1 MDLILAGTADSS
13 GCGSSGKTNY
23 ESLNGYA
30 TTGAVMADQTNTD
43 IAALQTEVQ
52 QLRADIAK
60 IAGTMRDIASNS
72 VVEAGQQV
80 QASTEKV
87 WTEVKRQAGSVGREI
102 EDRPVAA
109 ALTAFGAGVLLG
121 LLLNGRRG

>member
-1 MDLILAGTADSS
+1 
-13 GCGSSGKTNY
+13 
-23 ESLNGYA
+23 
-30 TTGAVMADQTNTD
+30 MADQTNKD
-43 IAALQTEVQ
+43 IAALQTEIK
-52 QLRADIAK
+52 QLRDDIAK

-72 VVEAGQQV
+72 VAEAGQQV
-80 QASTEKV
+80 QASTETF

>member
-1 MDLILAGTADSS
+1 
-13 GCGSSGKTNY
+13 
-23 ESLNGYA
+23 
-30 TTGAVMADQTNTD
+30 MADQLTSTD
-43 IAALQTEVQ
+43 VTALQTEIK
-52 QLRADIAK
+52 QLRADFAK
-60 IAGTMRDIASNS
+60 IAGTVRDLAGNS

-109 ALTAFGAGVLLG
+109 ALTAFGAGILLG
-121 LLLNGRRG
+121 LLLNGRRT